1 MKRFLI
7 FLALYLVSFPSFA
20 LPSGRTL
27 KELKV
32 IPRSEIFFT
41 QTENCYELQIEGI
54 EPAKVQLDL
63 PELPLG
69 TKFISSKKEEFI
81 TENGKR
87 GTQISLWF
95 TFSESGNTRIPPLG
109 TIINGRKYFFEFEKT
124 YVYENPALLSPI
136 AEVIFQNPDTLE
148 NDKKTGKKLLRAQ
161 VGQKISFTVML
172 KYASQVN
179 EFKNITPKNSIFRET
194 KRYEFANGEQ
204 KITQFTTESKKLADF
219 EWQILSEGTFSLPE
233 IIISA
238 ISYNGIKKQISLP
251 RNIVVSV
258 SKSQNSAIHEQKN
271 NNIFESAFT
280 KIESESVKTR
290 DSEPTRSDYKKLAE
304 KSKRGLFNKLL
315 ARKFAIF
322 AGGTVFSVPEEKTN
336 GQNFTGGQKV
346 MITEQAGE
354 WSFIECQEFS
364 GWTKNDNIFEIK

>member
-1 MKRFLI
+1 
-7 FLALYLVSFPSFA
+7 LVSFSSFA
-20 LPSGRTL
+20 LPSGRVL

-136 AEVIFQNPDTLE
+136 AEVIFQNPSTLK
-148 NDKKTGKKLLRAQ
+148 NDKKTGQKVLKAY

-204 KITQFTTESKKLADF
+204 KNH
-219 EWQILSEGTFSLPE
+219 PVH
-233 IIISA
+233 
-238 ISYNGIKKQISLP
+238 YRKQ
-251 RNIVVSV
+251 
-258 SKSQNSAIHEQKN
+258 
-271 NNIFESAFT
+271 
-280 KIESESVKTR
+280 KTC
-290 DSEPTRSDYKKLAE
+290 
-304 KSKRGLFNKLL
+304 GF
-315 ARKFAIF
+315 
-322 AGGTVFSVPEEKTN
+322 
-336 GQNFTGGQKV
+336 
-346 MITEQAGE
+346 
-354 WSFIECQEFS
+354 
-364 GWTKNDNIFEIK
+364 

>member
-7 FLALYLVSFPSFA
+7 FFALYLVSFSSFA

-136 AEVIFQNPDTLE
+136 AEVIFQNPSTLE
-148 NDKKTGKKLLRAQ
+148 NDKKTGKKLLRAH
-161 VGQKISFTVML
+161 VGQKISFTVMI
-172 KYASQVN
+172 KYAIQVLD
-179 EFKNITPKNSIFRET
+179 FKCPTPKDSIFTESNRT
-194 KRYEFANGEQ
+194 EFAKGAQ
-204 KITQFTTESKKLADF
+204 KISQFTTESKKLADF

-233 IIISA
+233 ITIGA
-238 ISYNGIKKQISLP
+238 ISYNGVKKQVALP
-251 RNIVVSV
+251 KNIVISV
-258 SKSQNSAIHEQKN
+258 SKSQNSVTHEEKN
-271 NNIFESAFT
+271 NEIFASAFT
-280 KIESESVKTR
+280 KPEEESVKAK
-290 DSEPTRSDYKKLAE
+290 DSLPARQEYQKIAE
-304 KSKRGLFNKLL
+304 KSNRGLFDRLL

-322 AGGTVFSVPEEKTN
+322 AGGRVFSVPEEKTK

-346 MITEQAGE
+346 RLTEQAGA

>member
-7 FLALYLVSFPSFA
+7 FLALYLVSFSSFA
-20 LPSGRTL
+20 LPPGRVL

-148 NDKKTGKKLLRAQ
+148 NDKKTGQKVLKAY

-233 IIISA
+233 ITISA

-258 SKSQNSAIHEQKN
+258 SKSQTSAIHEQKN

-280 KIESESVKTR
+280 KI
-290 DSEPTRSDYKKLAE
+290 
-304 KSKRGLFNKLL
+304 
-315 ARKFAIF
+315 
-322 AGGTVFSVPEEKTN
+322 
-336 GQNFTGGQKV
+336 
-346 MITEQAGE
+346 
-354 WSFIECQEFS
+354 
-364 GWTKNDNIFEIK
+364 